1 MKVGVIL
8 VHGHEHPLRT
18 SFPWTFHRASSPVCY
33 CLLLFACGIRLHRPH
48 PAFSASDKGG
58 SLRLDKRD
66 VFISRFNI
74 YFAFWLWLDCR
85 RGYKKPSKLCNKIG
99 YGHWRW
105 KHRPRDQ
112 VSWSTR
118 YRKPINLSPVVTMH
132 LTRLEC
138 SCACPVLPKSIQMA
152 APSQH
157 FLFIFHHTHVLSHY
171 RVNLRPVL
179 SSLCQMKPPG
189 ASSTLSNIL
198 PSSRCISPALVQLF
212 VKR

>member
-1 MKVGVIL
+1 MDIPSLGVL
-8 VHGHEHPLRT
+8 
-18 SFPWTFHRASSPVCY
+18 S

-74 YFAFWLWLDCR
+74 HFAFWLWLDCR

-118 YRKPINLSPVVTMH
+118 YRKPIKLSLVVTIRSRRDRFAPEPFGVQ
-132 LTRLEC
+132 LRVP
-138 SCACPVLPKSIQMA
+138 CALPKASKWQLLVSI
-152 APSQH
+152 SYSS
-157 FLFIFHHTHVLSHY
+157 FITPTYCPIIV
-171 RVNLRPVL
+171 
-179 SSLCQMKPPG
+179 
-189 ASSTLSNIL
+189 
-198 PSSRCISPALVQLF
+198 
-212 VKR
+212 